1 MVDSWT
7 RIIVLRFS
15 SIGDIIQ
22 TTSVLNTLKKYFP
35 KCTIEYLTLKKYEPL
50 LLNHSSIDFLHS
62 IDPET
67 KINTV
72 KSLIDKRGYDIII
85 DLHNSVRSKLIRK
98 KSQNIKSYY
107 VTKPRKNRLLLF
119 MNHRNKFNYNFNQ
132 KMWLHQSVINLLP
145 ANYES
150 SHISL
155 KVTSKEK
162 KEGVSFLNDNGLG
175 DKKYFTLIPGA
186 AWHQKQWS
194 VEKYIE
200 LTKQCIQKYAL
211 TPVLIGSKEDVIC
224 KKIYQ
229 DLPKNTID
237 LSGKTSLR
245 QSMSIISNSILSIG
259 SDTGFTYASEALN
272 IPTIAILGP
281 TSKETGAGVFSKH
294 SLNVQKSD
302 IWCRPCS
309 QNGSFP
315 CYRKTQFCMDRIST
329 GDVFKKV
336 EQLLA

>member
-67 KINTV
+67 KINTI
-72 KSLIDKRGYDIII
+72 KNLIDKRGYDIII

-175 DKKYFTLIPGA
+175 DKNIYLNTWSSMA
-186 AWHQKQWS
+186 SKQWS
-194 VEKYIE
+194 AENISINETVHSE
-200 LTKQCIQKYAL
+200 YAL
-211 TPVLIGSKEDVIC
+211 PLFLIGSK
-224 KKIYQ
+224 KMSYAK
-229 DLPKNTID
+229 DLP
-237 LSGKTSLR
+237 
-245 QSMSIISNSILSIG
+245 
-259 SDTGFTYASEALN
+259 GFTQ
-272 IPTIAILGP
+272 
-281 TSKETGAGVFSKH
+281 KH
-294 SLNVQKSD
+294 
-302 IWCRPCS
+302 
-309 QNGSFP
+309 
-315 CYRKTQFCMDRIST
+315 Y
-329 GDVFKKV
+329 
-336 EQLLA
+336 